1 LLLYL
6 GHRLNLGVVAA
17 FVPFVIN
24 VISVTAFRVDPTGT
38 AI

>member
-24 VISVTAFRVDPTGT
+24 VIRVTVYRLDPTGT